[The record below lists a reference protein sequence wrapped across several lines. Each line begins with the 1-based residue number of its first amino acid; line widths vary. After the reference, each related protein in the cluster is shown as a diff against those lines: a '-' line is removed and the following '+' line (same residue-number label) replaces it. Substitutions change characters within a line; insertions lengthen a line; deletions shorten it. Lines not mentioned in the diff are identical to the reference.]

1 LLRPIAARSLIAS
14 AVGSCG
20 ADGGWF
26 GHAAVQSVPNHN
38 HRSSAAPV
46 VLSKPA
52 GHRCGKVGL
61 VRSFDS
67 ILESLPAGSSDLTR
81 PPLAQQMTTIT
92 PSVTGEVDAWVK
104 ELGATG
110 SPVVALTAGEPIL
123 STPEHIVEA
132 AAAACR
138 SERLHRYT
146 PSAGLLELREAIA
159 AKTARDSGFE
169 VTSDAVVVT
178 SGVRQA
184 LGDALVAILDPGD
197 EVLLPAPYW
206 PTYRVAV
213 LLAGG
218 RAVTVPAAM
227 ANDFKVTVDQLESA
241 ISHRTKALLLCSP
254 CNPTGAVYSPQ
265 ELRGIVEWAA
275 DEDLW
280 VITDEIYEHVVYG
293 SAVASSPP
301 AVVPAASDRCIVL
314 NSVSK
319 AYAMTGWRVGW
330 LIGPSRVVGAVS
342 ALQSHATS
350 HASNVAQAAA
360 LAALEGGLA
369 SVEAMTADLDR
380 RRLRLCAFLAEL
392 TGAEVVEP
400 SGAFYAFPSVE
411 AWLGGS
417 LAGRAIRTTL
427 ELSSALLE
435 HSGVAVLPGEVFG
448 RVGHLR
454 ISFALPDEALEEGI
468 ARLTQGFAEITRPSR

>member
-1 LLRPIAARSLIAS
+1 
-14 AVGSCG
+14 
-20 ADGGWF
+20 
-26 GHAAVQSVPNHN
+26 
-38 HRSSAAPV
+38 
-46 VLSKPA
+46 
-52 GHRCGKVGL
+52 
-61 VRSFDS
+61 
-67 ILESLPAGSSDLTR
+67 
-81 PPLAQQMTTIT
+81 MTTIT

-110 SPVVALTAGEPIL
+110 SPVIALTTGEAIRN
-123 STPEHIVEA
+123 TPEHIVEA
-132 AAAACR
+132 AVAACR

-146 PSAGLLELREAIA
+146 PPAGLPELREAIA
-159 AKTARDSGFE
+159 AKTARDSGRE
-169 VTSDAVVVT
+169 VTADEVVVT

-184 LGDALVAILDPGD
+184 LSEALVAILDPGD

-206 PTYRVAV
+206 PTYPVEVR
-213 LLAGG
+213 LAGG

-241 ISHRTKALLLCSP
+241 TSRRTKALLLCSP

-265 ELRGIVEWAA
+265 ELRAITEWAA

-280 VITDEIYEHVVYG
+280 VITDEIYEHLVYG
-293 SAVASSPP
+293 SAVASTPP
-301 AVVPAASDRCIVL
+301 ALVPTASDRCIVL

-319 AYAMTGWRVGW
+319 AHAMSGWRVGW
-330 LIGPSRVVGAVS
+330 LIGPSRLVGAVS

-380 RRLRLCAFLAEL
+380 RRLRLCGSLAEL
-392 TGAEVVEP
+392 PGVEVVEP
-400 SGAFYAFPSVE
+400 SGAFYAFPSVD
-411 AWLGGS
+411 ACLGGV
-417 LAGRAIRTTL
+417 LAGRAMRTTL
-427 ELSSALLE
+427 ELSSVLLQ
-435 HSGVAVLPGEVFG
+435 HGGVAVVPGEVFG

-454 ISFALPDEALEEGI
+454 ISFALPDGVLEEGI
-468 ARLTQGFAEITRPSR
+468 ARLARSFEEISRPSS